1 MGSTTRTTLSF
12 FGRRCGVM
20 KLAQTAEDIK
30 YFKKRAVEVLRKN
43 DQYATAKATEH
54 AFNVLLAV
62 CKGVEVFE
70 KEGAE

>member
-1 MGSTTRTTLSF
+1 
-12 FGRRCGVM
+12 M
-20 KLAQTAEDIK
+20 KLVQTAEDIK

-62 CKGVEVFE
+62 CKGVEVLE